1 MGVKKMMLPSFV
13 GVSYMVVVAMNESK
27 SSQNDTFTK
36 CNGALQV
43 ETSKTHELHLHK
55 LLVGVQGRAQVGEYV

>member
-1 MGVKKMMLPSFV
+1 
-13 GVSYMVVVAMNESK
+13 MVVVAMNESK

-36 CNGALQV
+36 GNGALQV

-55 LLVGVQGRAQVGEYV
+55 LLVGVQGHAQVGKYV